1 MCCKLNR
8 RFKSK
13 CVTEINESKTL
24 TKHISCKCKCGFDG
38 RNAVQINGG
47 ITINLDVNVKNVMF
61 WILLQ
66 VVVKMENI

>member
-1 MCCKLNR
+1 MIAG
-8 RFKSK
+8 
-13 CVTEINESKTL
+13 INESKTL

-61 WILLQ
+61 
-66 VVVKMENI
+66 